1 MGRGYKPDW
10 YQNEGRKKHCLNIAE
25 EGERIFRELTGAT
38 KGTLEEDKRHIDYF
52 WEGKK
57 VDVKGLKPM
66 HLDGYILVEMI
77 NNYGLPGWASKHSE
91 AEYIAFQFPTEF
103 VVVETRALR
112 EITILLC
119 DPYDEEKVFRGN
131 FIKPEDGLYKWL
143 GRHNRKDVFTYL
155 TKDDLVAVKPI
166 YISYAHS

>member
-1 MGRGYKPDW
+1 MSRSYRPDW

-25 EGERIFRELTGAT
+25 EGERIFREITGAQ

-66 HLDGYILVEMI
+66 HRDGYILVEMI

-91 AEYIAFQFPTEF
+91 AQYIAFQFPGEF
-103 VVVETRALR
+103 LVVQTRQLR
-112 EITILLC
+112 ELSILLC
-119 DPYDEEKVFRGN
+119 DPFEEDKVLRAN
-131 FIKPEDGLYKWL
+131 FISP
-143 GRHNRKDVFTYL
+143 
-155 TKDDLVAVKPI
+155 
-166 YISYAHS
+166 